1 MGNAGVELLEST
13 NELDAKLGAPAE
25 SVGEDQPNLRR
36 IQMEGHEEELL
47 MDEEGN
53 IYDLQGNYVG
63 TLNDDGEEEG
73 LMRGDDAEEEEE
85 DYGEGEFDDD
95 EMEF

>member
-1 MGNAGVELLEST
+1 
-13 NELDAKLGAPAE
+13 
-25 SVGEDQPNLRR
+25 
-36 IQMEGHEEELL
+36 MEGHEEELL